1 MRRLFSSP
9 YFHFYAALAIGL
21 LVIAAYSNTFHSSF
35 QFDDQ
40 PQIIQNGVIRSL
52 STGILKQTRGVTY
65 FSFAVNYAL
74 GGLDV
79 TGYHAVNVS
88 VHIINALL
96 AYCLLLSTFKLLNKD
111 DAWARRVAFFSAL
124 IFALHPVQTQAVT
137 YIIQRMESLSSL
149 FYIAALLFFA
159 RAAFAGSRLKRL
171 ILYAM
176 VGVSYLLGF
185 YSKETTF
192 TIPAVVLLYDFFFV
206 SKGHI
211 KGLVKRWPLY
221 AVLAALFIFFTVH
234 TVMPLGGFNDVS
246 KESAV
251 AETAPPR
258 PDSSVPVALPKEES
272 AGFKVTY
279 ISPKEYLL
287 TQFNVVV
294 YYMTLMTVPV
304 NQNLDYDFPRA
315 TSLFEAPLKRK
326 GAALNMP
333 MPPPIASLVIILFI
347 IGLGIYLYFKSMK
360 EAGGQWA
367 EKRLI
372 AFFIFWFFIIL
383 SPTSSFIPIIDVIYE
398 HRLYLPSLGFF
409 TVFVILADMSLK
421 ALFRPKAVAS
431 NNPLISG
438 E

>member
-1 MRRLFSSP
+1 MRRLFSSG
-9 YFHFYAALAIGL
+9 YFHVYAALAIGL
-21 LVIAAYSNTFHSSF
+21 LVIAAYSNTFHASF

-40 PQIIQNGVIRSL
+40 PQIIQNGLIRSM
-52 STGILKQTRGVTY
+52 SPGILKQTRGVTY
-65 FSFAVNYAL
+65 LSFAVNYAL

-79 TGYHAVNVS
+79 TGYHVVNLS
-88 VHIINALL
+88 IHIINSLL
-96 AYCLLLSTFKLLNKD
+96 AYWLLLSTFKLLNKD

-124 IFALHPVQTQAVT
+124 IFALHPIQTQAVT

-149 FYIAALLFFA
+149 FYLAALLFFVK
-159 RAAFAGSRLKRL
+159 AAVSDSGPKRL
-171 ILYAM
+171 ILYGL
-176 VGVSYLLGF
+176 VGLSYLMGF

-206 SKGHI
+206 SKGSF
-211 KGLVKRWPLY
+211 KGLANRWPLY
-221 AVLAALFIFFTVH
+221 AVLAAFFIFFTMN
-234 TVMPLGGFNDVS
+234 TVMPLGGFGDVS
-246 KESAV
+246 KESIV
-251 AETAPPR
+251 AETISPK
-258 PDSSVPVALPKEES
+258 PDASVPVALPREES

-294 YYMTLMTVPV
+294 YYLTLMAVPV

-315 TSLFEAPLKRK
+315 TGLFQAPVPRK

-333 MPPPIASLVIILFI
+333 MLPPIASLFIILFI
-347 IGLGIYLYFKSMK
+347 IGLGIYLYLKSMK
-360 EAGGQWA
+360 DAEEGGAGAGA

-372 AFFIFWFFIIL
+372 SFFILWFFIIL

-409 TVFVILADMSLK
+409 TVFVILADMFLK
-421 ALFRPKAVAS
+421 AVFRPRESV
-431 NNPLISG
+431 
-438 E
+438 